1 MIKRLIIVSAL
12 IAAMATPALAGQLGE
27 PTIRAGHWDFSLQT
41 RYTSSHDYDGPDGS
55 SVSFNDDLGW
65 GFGFGYNVNDR
76 FSAGFLMSWRT
87 VSYNATA
94 VDATDA
100 TNTVNYSNW
109 LDTGTI
115 AATGTW
121 NLLPKRF
128 TPYVNGAIGWTMFD
142 SNVASG
148 IQTGCWYDPWW
159 GYVCSN
165 YATTYGTDAFSYA
178 VGAGLRLE
186 ASGAFFVRVGYE
198 YDGADLDN
206 FDGINVFR
214 VDAGLTY

>member
-159 GYVCSN
+159 GYVPTRASQGMTGGSALRRGLGFLVVTLN
-165 YATTYGTDAFSYA
+165 TYISSRPSDGLAQPVVHKIYA
-178 VGAGLRLE
+178 
-186 ASGAFFVRVGYE
+186 
-198 YDGADLDN
+198 
-206 FDGINVFR
+206 
-214 VDAGLTY
+214 